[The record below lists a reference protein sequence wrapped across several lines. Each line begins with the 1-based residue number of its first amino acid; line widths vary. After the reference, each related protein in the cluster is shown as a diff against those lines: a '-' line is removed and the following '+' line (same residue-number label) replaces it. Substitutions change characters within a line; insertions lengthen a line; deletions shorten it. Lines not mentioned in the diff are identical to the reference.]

1 VQSIPREHEEQV
13 LAVAEEID
21 RVEDQIR
28 TLVRGGM
35 TLVQARRELGYHKL
49 QSKR

>member
-1 VQSIPREHEEQV
+1 M
-13 LAVAEEID
+13 LTVAEEID

-35 TLVQARRELGYHKL
+35 TLVEARQQLGYHKL
-49 QSKR
+49 QTKR